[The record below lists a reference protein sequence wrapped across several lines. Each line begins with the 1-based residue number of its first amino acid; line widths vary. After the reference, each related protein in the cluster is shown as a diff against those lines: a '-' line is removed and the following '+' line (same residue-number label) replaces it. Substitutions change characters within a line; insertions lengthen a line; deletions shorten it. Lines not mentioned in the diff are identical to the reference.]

1 MVPNRPLEP
10 QPPDPGQRGFTLI
23 ELLIALTVLLIGV
36 SGILSMHIA
45 SMRATSYSR
54 HATEAAVLGEDRM
67 EQLRTLPVDS
77 IPASST
83 TLVDAQGQVS
93 ADGPYTVNSQ
103 ITWADGI
110 GTQIVTVSWLERGS
124 EPHAVVMRTQRAEE
138 TGL

>member
-1 MVPNRPLEP
+1 VMPSRADSGKRRQGGV
-10 QPPDPGQRGFTLI
+10 TLI

-67 EQLRTLPVDS
+67 EQLRTMPVES
-77 IPASST
+77 IVASSAI
-83 TLVDAQGQVS
+83 VDAQGQAS
-93 ADGPYTVNSQ
+93 ADGPYTVSWQ
-103 ITWADGI
+103 ITWAGGI

-124 EPHAVVMRTQRAEE
+124 EPHAVVMRTQRPQ
-138 TGL
+138 TIGL

>member
-1 MVPNRPLEP
+1 MAPTRPHEP
-10 QPPDPGQRGFTLI
+10 QPPDSGQRGFTLI

-36 SGILSMHIA
+36 TGILSMHIT

-67 EQLRTLPVDS
+67 EQLRTVPVES
-77 IPASST
+77 IVADNT
-83 TLVDAQGQVS
+83 TVDAQGQVN
-93 ADGPYTVNSQ
+93 ADGPYTVSWQ
-103 ITWADGI
+103 MTWADGI

-124 EPHAVVMRTQRAEE
+124 EPHAVVMRTQRAEP